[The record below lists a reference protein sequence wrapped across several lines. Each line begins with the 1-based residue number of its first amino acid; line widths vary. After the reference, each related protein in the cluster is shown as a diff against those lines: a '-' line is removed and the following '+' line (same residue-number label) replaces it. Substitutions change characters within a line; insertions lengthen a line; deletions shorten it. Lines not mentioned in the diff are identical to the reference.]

1 MEPQR
6 FDQKT
11 LKRVFAFYSP
21 SPQGREIEI
30 LIRFNCKQ
38 SDGLIDPKEEGICLA
53 DSDLQNPAL
62 SPFVGVTM
70 MCYRRPENS

>member
-38 SDGLIDPKEEGICLA
+38 SEGLIDPKEEGICLA

-62 SPFVGVTM
+62 SPLPSAPGL
-70 MCYRRPENS
+70 C